1 MILSEKLRH
10 QAERLSE
17 AAKAVEQIEKAQES
31 LDKALESFPR
41 FDKKPANGRG
51 LNCLL
56 PTVDGVAN
64 FKES

>member
-1 MILSEKLRH
+1 MSLSSQLRQ

-17 AAKAVEQIEKAQES
+17 TAKSIEQIEQAQES

-41 FDKKPANGRG
+41 FDRKPANGRG

-56 PTVDGVAN
+56 PTVDGVSN